1 MCDQFTVLWL
11 LTKIYTLEV
20 LLSLHPNSLVSKIN
34 IVRDYSILKE
44 IYVSSQLT
52 DGVPKHPHQVSCSS
66 HRVASFQFGMPLGY
80 FWQEKCMLFCAA
92 VELIWHDV
100 NSDNKLSAVN
110 RDWDDNILTSFQKE
124 WKKVISWFWLCWIIG
139 DKDEINLVQRIKD

>member
-1 MCDQFTVLWL
+1 MIPGLFRKTIQLFDWTMFVFKDCVCVCDQFTVLWL

-92 VELIWHDV
+92 VELI
-100 NSDNKLSAVN
+100 
-110 RDWDDNILTSFQKE
+110 
-124 WKKVISWFWLCWIIG
+124 
-139 DKDEINLVQRIKD
+139 